1 MKPFIILFLSYVL
14 FGNAQNNSKPNIV
27 LLMADDVSP
36 HEFPSYGESNAST
49 PTLNKFAKQGVQ
61 FHTAWATPKCQPTR
75 ALLMTGKYAYQTEW
89 YHSNMRPIK
98 GANNWAL
105 YDHELLSNI
114 TKNTGYSSVM
124 IGKYQLN
131 GNVTNHGFD
140 EYFITG
146 QSKGPDGYGKMIKGK
161 KGKGKPSCYWNPY
174 VATYTSKQQKAIW
187 IQTSKDDYGPEME
200 LNYSLDFIDR
210 NSKLK
215 KPLFIY
221 LPVHLGN
228 KNSSQNFPAPPVYG
242 KSGKRTGEL
251 QPATMQSHVE
261 YIDYM
266 LTRIEHKFREI
277 NQLEN
282 TIFIVTT
289 DNGSAGFGK
298 DDVREQK
305 GSRVPLIVYG
315 GNIKKRGITSE
326 LTDLSDI
333 FPTIADIC
341 DAQVSDV
348 DGKSL
353 WPFLTGKTDK
363 HRDWIYSNLT
373 IYHMARTKN
382 LICDGEGVFW
392 QVMNIGKGETLKK
405 LDIVPKTL
413 LEDKEIIESVL
424 KKYPVPS
431 ANDPMYVAYLNKKK
445 GELTTEKKP
454 KKVKDTK
461 KSKNK

>member
-1 MKPFIILFLSYVL
+1 
-14 FGNAQNNSKPNIV
+14 
-27 LLMADDVSP
+27 MADDISP
-36 HEFPSYGESNAST
+36 YEFPSYGESNAST

-114 TKNTGYSSVM
+114 TKIAGYNSVM

-228 KNSSQNFPAPPVYG
+228 KNSSQNFPAPPVYS

-282 TIFIVTT
+282 TISNVSVQPLLLDAT
-289 DNGSAGFGK
+289 GK
-298 DDVREQK
+298 GILSGK
-305 GSRVPLIVYG
+305 
-315 GNIKKRGITSE
+315 GNITLSLKGAGLSPRHLKTGINGPI
-326 LTDLSDI
+326 DI
-333 FPTIADIC
+333 NF
-341 DAQVSDV
+341 V
-348 DGKSL
+348 DG
-353 WPFLTGKTDK
+353 
-363 HRDWIYSNLT
+363 
-373 IYHMARTKN
+373 AV
-382 LICDGEGVFW
+382 EGI
-392 QVMNIGKGETLKK
+392 NIAGMLREAKAKLKAG
-405 LDIVPKTL
+405 DV
-413 LEDKEIIESVL
+413 
-424 KKYPVPS
+424 
-431 ANDPMYVAYLNKKK
+431 
-445 GELTTEKKP
+445 
-454 KKVKDTK
+454 
-461 KSKNK
+461 